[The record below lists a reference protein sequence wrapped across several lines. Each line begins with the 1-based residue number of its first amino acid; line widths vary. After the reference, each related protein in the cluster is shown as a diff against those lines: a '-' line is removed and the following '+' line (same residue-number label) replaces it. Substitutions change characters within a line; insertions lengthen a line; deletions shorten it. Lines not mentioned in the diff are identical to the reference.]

1 MSFFRQ
7 REIYPDALPS
17 LGRGVASAPP
27 RTHRNEFPAGYSS
40 ASCTPAW
47 LASASP
53 AKFILQA
60 ETKSVKLKSANSCLS
75 LLSVSQQRGALHK
88 SSGTL
93 SAKGEESVRTSRA
106 RLRFFC
112 YAHPQ
117 PETEP
122 FASDFLATV
131 NCPRT
136 RLSHLTTQASR
147 SIGTGGPAPQIPG
160 RLLAEH

>member
-75 LLSVSQQRGALHK
+75 LLSVSQQRGALQSVPFFSLCHG
-88 SSGTL
+88 SGDFFIWL
-93 SAKGEESVRTSRA
+93 VLLGLA
-106 RLRFFC
+106 RIWEFDLH
-112 YAHPQ
+112 AV
-117 PETEP
+117 
-122 FASDFLATV
+122 L
-131 NCPRT
+131 
-136 RLSHLTTQASR
+136 
-147 SIGTGGPAPQIPG
+147 G
-160 RLLAEH
+160 R